1 MALTPAKSFLPGF
14 RLQDGTDINEQLVDK
29 LNSIIEGA
37 PAEITSANVIFDVQA
52 AVTAKAGGTQA
63 AATQLT
69 GQVTVVTVC
78 ATDAD
83 SVKLPAGQA
92 GAFHALWNNTA
103 KSTQV
108 FGNGTDTIN
117 GVATATGVAQAAG
130 TKAVYLCT
138 SNQPAASWFR
148 VLSA

>member
-1 MALTPAKSFLPGF
+1 MALSPAQSFLPGF
-14 RLQDGTDINEQLVDK
+14 RLQDGTDLNTQLVDK
-29 LNSIIEGA
+29 LNSIIEGN
-37 PAEITSANVIFDVQA
+37 PATITVENVVFDVNT

-69 GQVTVVTVC
+69 GNVGVITVC

-83 SVKLPAGQA
+83 SVQLPAGQK
-92 GAFHALWNNTA
+92 GAVYALWNSGA
-103 KSTQV
+103 KSAQV

-117 GVATATGVAQAAG
+117 GVATATGVALASGA
-130 TKAVYLCT
+130 KALHFCT
-138 SNQPAASWFR
+138 SDQPAASWFR